1 MGSRL
6 SKLKG
11 SGDTDG
17 LRGVKPLCAQ
27 AKEKRTNLM
36 VETADRPEG
45 STISHTQSPGSNV
58 AGTHTSAGDP
68 NERPI
73 RILLLGSGESGK
85 STLLKQIKILHQN
98 GYPQEER
105 LMYKPTIYKNLVDCA
120 KSVVDALQ
128 KFGISLEDEFS
139 GLPASSSSN
148 NHSDSLLSK
157 PALGL
162 ANGPI
167 PETSESTSS
176 KSPNHSLP
184 VSQADLE
191 YVKNAIVA
199 QEYAKQIVENFKHYD
214 FYTSEGVEPE
224 DPDTVFDGQL
234 AAIIENLWAC
244 PEIKK
249 LVNERR
255 SEFYIMDSAPYFF
268 DRVHKI
274 SHPEYIPSVDDILRA
289 RIKSTGIYDTK
300 FDMGGL
306 NVHMYDVGG
315 QCSELKKWIHCFE
328 NGTVIIFCVS
338 LSEYDQHLLEEEG
351 QNRMAESLV
360 LFDSIV
366 NSPWFARTSIVLFLN
381 KIDVFTD
388 KLPFSPLEN
397 YFSDYT
403 GGSDVNKAVK
413 YILWKFTQKNHS
425 GLNIYPHLT
434 QATDTSNIRLVL
446 AAVKET
452 LLQNFA
458 LRDSGIL

>member
-1 MGSRL
+1 MGSCL
-6 SKLKG
+6 SKPKG

-17 LRGVKPLCAQ
+17 LQHVKPSGTQ
-27 AKEKRTNLM
+27 AKEKRTNVT
-36 VETADRPEG
+36 VETADRPKG
-45 STISHTQSPGSNV
+45 STTSHTQSSGSNV
-58 AGTHTSAGDP
+58 AGSHNSAGDP
-68 NERPI
+68 KGGRPI
-73 RILLLGSGESGK
+73 KILLLGSGETGK
-85 STLLKQIKILHQN
+85 STILKQIKILHQN

-105 LMYKPTIYKNLVDCA
+105 LMYKTTIYKNLVDSA

-128 KFGISLEDEFS
+128 KFDISLEDEFCGFS
-139 GLPASSSSN
+139 PPSSSSN
-148 NHSDSLLSK
+148 NHSDSLLSN
-157 PALGL
+157 PMPGL
-162 ANGPI
+162 ANRPI
-167 PETSESTSS
+167 PEPSESASS
-176 KSPNHSLP
+176 KGPKHSQP

-191 YVKNAIVA
+191 YVKNAIV
-199 QEYAKQIVENFKHYD
+199 
-214 FYTSEGVEPE
+214 SP
-224 DPDTVFDGQL
+224 DPDTVFDADL
-234 AAIIENLWAC
+234 ADIIENLWAR
-244 PEIKK
+244 PEVKK

-255 SEFYIMDSAPYFF
+255 SEFYIMDSATYFF
-268 DRVHKI
+268 DSVHKI
-274 SHPEYIPSVDDILRA
+274 CHPEYIPSLNDVLRA
-289 RIKSTGIYDTK
+289 RIKTTGIYDTK

-315 QCSELKKWIHCFE
+315 QRSERKKWIHCFE
-328 NGTVIIFCVS
+328 NITLIVFCVS
-338 LSEYDQHLLEEEG
+338 LSEYDQCLLEDEG

-366 NSPWFARTSIVLFLN
+366 NSPWFARTSVVLFLN

-452 LLQNFA
+452 LLQNA
-458 LRDSGIL
+458 LWDSGIL